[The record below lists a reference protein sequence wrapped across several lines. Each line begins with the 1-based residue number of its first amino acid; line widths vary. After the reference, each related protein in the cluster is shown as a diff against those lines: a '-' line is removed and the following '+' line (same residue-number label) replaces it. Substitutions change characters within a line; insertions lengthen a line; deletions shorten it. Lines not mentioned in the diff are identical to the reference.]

1 MGCWY
6 LVTDLHIWTSK
17 VHNCRDCPLQ
27 HLFLTTHNRLC
38 WPRLFGCCRY
48 LPWLVATGA
57 GLPFPLPATTSDH
70 STHGKH
76 PRETWKDHLRN
87 PSLGLILLPKKE
99 KGKKGCLL
107 GVWKG
112 RIVFVLLK
120 TTFSSTNHS
129 LACLGCTEE
138 FCLVCIIL
146 YNSQIYPLIY
156 LFINSIL
163 VLCYLVARLAGQ
175 LSFLLRHRC

>member
-1 MGCWY
+1 MALLTADSSEHQLGGVQPLGCWY

-17 VHNCRDCPLQ
+17 VHNCRDRPLQ

-107 GVWKG
+107 GRVK
-112 RIVFVLLK
+112 RKDCIC
-120 TTFSSTNHS
+120 TTQDNVQFHQPQPGLFGLYRGILS
-129 LACLGCTEE
+129 C
-138 FCLVCIIL
+138 L
-146 YNSQIYPLIY
+146 YNS
-156 LFINSIL
+156 
-163 VLCYLVARLAGQ
+163 V
-175 LSFLLRHRC
+175 

>member
-1 MGCWY
+1 MAILTADSSEHQVGRLQPLSCWFWY
-6 LVTDLHIWTSK
+6 LVTDLHLWTSK
-17 VHNCRDCPLQ
+17 VHNCRDRPLQ

-38 WPRLFGCCRY
+38 WSRLFGCCRY

-99 KGKKGCLL
+99 KGKKRLSPRGCGKEGLYL
-107 GVWKG
+107 YYS
-112 RIVFVLLK
+112 
-120 TTFSSTNHS
+120 TAFSSTNHS

-138 FCLVCIIL
+138 SSLVKFCIIHR
-146 YNSQIYPLIY
+146 LI
-156 LFINSIL
+156 
-163 VLCYLVARLAGQ
+163 
-175 LSFLLRHRC
+175 H